1 MEPVDSPQ
9 GLPSYHLFSPP
20 AGETDDSDRKRAW
33 KGDSFSFGD
42 FLDMINPLQH
52 LPVVSTLYRWI
63 TGETIGAV
71 PRMIGDTLYG
81 GPIGFVTGLVNAVV
95 KQESGKDVGEQVI
108 AMLGGDQSS
117 PAADPKTI
125 AANGAQPAASPQATP
140 APAAI
145 SGAGVSSSVPAA
157 AAIAGALPAPG
168 QATAASAG
176 PPKTASTAALN
187 PASLAAARVGT
198 PAAPA
203 LPVAA
208 DADPRA
214 AFLARTSALHRQ
226 LAADNGQLPGRA
238 LSNKVVP
245 LQGIALPPG
254 LLRASAPGG
263 VRAVGAMGAADVSAV
278 PGLPSNP
285 PTDISQQMRD
295 ALDKYTRLQQQR
307 DANHGAGR
315 GTQVDFAQ

>member
-20 AGETDDSDRKRAW
+20 AGETDDSERKRAW
-33 KGDSFSFGD
+33 KGDSLSFGD
-42 FLDMINPLQH
+42 FLDLINPLQH

-63 TGETIGAV
+63 TGDSIGAV
-71 PRMIGDTLYG
+71 PRMIGDALYG

-140 APAAI
+140 A
-145 SGAGVSSSVPAA
+145 

-176 PPKTASTAALN
+176 SPAPASTPSLN
-187 PASLAAARVGT
+187 PASLAAA
-198 PAAPA
+198 
-203 LPVAA
+203 
-208 DADPRA
+208 
-214 AFLARTSALHRQ
+214 
-226 LAADNGQLPGRA
+226 
-238 LSNKVVP
+238 
-245 LQGIALPPG
+245 
-254 LLRASAPGG
+254 
-263 VRAVGAMGAADVSAV
+263 
-278 PGLPSNP
+278 
-285 PTDISQQMRD
+285 
-295 ALDKYTRLQQQR
+295 
-307 DANHGAGR
+307 
-315 GTQVDFAQ
+315 